1 MFLFHLNAGYLQ
13 AHAAFESFTLSLFH
27 ALFAAHLKLGA
38 IDQKPFS
45 IKLIAL
51 FYMLRF
57 RDL

>member
-1 MFLFHLNAGYLQ
+1 MSLFHLNAGYLL
-13 AHAAFESFTLSLFH
+13 ALAAVEPFTLSLCR
-27 ALFAAHLKLGA
+27 ALFAAYLKLGA

-51 FYMLRF
+51 FYTLRF